1 MSKLKLETDNM
12 KAKMQIRIEDGF
24 QSVNQEIGPMKE
36 KLQFMD
42 DTLDVKKWVIQKIKE
57 ENKDFE
63 DKIDNQKKNHAK
75 LIIKL

>member
-1 MSKLKLETDNM
+1 
-12 KAKMQIRIEDGF
+12 
-24 QSVNQEIGPMKE
+24 MKE